1 MSFILDALKK
11 SESERQRQTGP
22 ALFEVRIAPPRP
34 RFPLW
39 AILVA
44 ALLAVNALVFGG
56 WLIVRSARTEAMSA
70 PTPVAVVSPP
80 APGAAET
87 TGGATARAQ
96 APTPTARPPSEP
108 RDPELA
114 ALDPASDPTSDAAVA
129 RPDDE
134 PAVPAGVTASVPAGS
149 AAAKAAEYP
158 GVRVQSEALPTRDE
172 LHSPAIAALP
182 ELRLDLHV
190 YDAVPAKRFVL
201 INMHRLREGDSLPEG
216 VRVDHIT
223 AEGAELEYQ
232 GEHFLLPR
240 E

>member
-56 WLIVRSARTEAMSA
+56 WLIVRSARTEAISA
-70 PTPVAVVSPP
+70 GTPVAVATPP
-80 APGAAET
+80 AAGAAGAAT
-87 TGGATARAQ
+87 AATARAP
-96 APTPTARPPSEP
+96 APIARRPSEP

-114 ALDPASDPTSDAAVA
+114 ALDPAADPASAAGVA

-134 PAVPAGVTASVPAGS
+134 PAAPAGVVTSAGAGS
-149 AAAKAAEYP
+149 QAATAAEYP

-190 YDAVPAKRFVL
+190 YDAIPAKRFVL

-223 AEGAELEYQ
+223 PEGAELEYQ